1 MAFKLNVGNI
11 SSSNNLNILTNSS
24 SKAIIGESKI
34 ILSDPSDTF
43 DTLSS
48 HSVWDT
54 ITSKGVSLKETLD
67 ALSDEINT
75 LRKENKLMKLDLLAL
90 KGTFN
95 QEEISNIKKM
105 IMSED
110 EAARTLAD
118 SIIQNA

>member
-90 KGTFN
+90 KGTFD

>member
-1 MAFKLNVGNI
+1 MSFKLNVGNI

>member
-24 SKAIIGESKI
+24 SKIIVGESKI
-34 ILSDPSDTF
+34 IFSDPN